1 MTKKIIILLPIIA
14 LMGLSILA
22 QQEVNTAEEDKY
34 IERIEVRGNNRI
46 TTDTIIYYIET
57 REGDLFN
64 ERTLKNDFQALWNT
78 GFFSNLVIK
87 SKEGLE
93 GKIII
98 IEVEEQKIVNSVDIT
113 GLQKVN
119 ASEIFEFAD
128 KMEITIKKGTYLDMG
143 KLATMKQII
152 LQALVMNGLK
162 AGMVDQEFKDAGNG
176 RVDVIFKVTEGTS
189 ILVEEIRFIGN
200 KALSDWQIRDVME
213 ELGNHNPFSFLS
225 QKDVYNEMKLSKDMQ
240 SIRDLYWKLGYL
252 DVLFG
257 DPEMVSLD
265 TTVLFSKNKVPRFNI
280 AIPIDEGK
288 QYRLNN
294 ITVEGNKEFDSDM
307 ILSALPMKKGDIY
320 NHAKVKDWLEFLK
333 RQYGHRG
340 FVMLSLV
347 DERKKNP
354 DDLSVDLNMK
364 IKENDIYYINRIN
377 ISGNSSTNDEVIRRQ
392 MLINEGDVFDNKLL
406 ELSVNRIR
414 QLGYFETEID
424 INPQVKEESKDVD
437 IALKVQE
444 RGSTNINFGVAYSE
458 LEGFYGNFSFETKNL
473 FGAGNTFGISGQFG
487 KRTNSFSFNYY
498 DPWFLG
504 QRLGLGASIFVRDWE
519 YPGYIDKRVGGDLSL
534 SYPISPFMS
543 GYITYSYQVVNIS
556 FPDVTDE
563 ELANY
568 DYYDLYYYYY
578 YSYYSSSAYLQYLY
592 PDGEVKI
599 GSITNSFK
607 IDTVDHPLF
616 PHNGY
621 KGTASLEYGGAILG
635 GNLDFLKGTVEV
647 VGYIDPFPKNVFGF
661 RGTIGW
667 IESLNDTKIPVIERF
682 FLGGDRSLRGLTIRS
697 VGGEYSENGIPT
709 GGTKMA
715 LFNFEWQFIV
725 TDEMRLVLFLDAGN
739 AYSEDQDF
747 NLSNLRKTAG
757 VEARL
762 FLPVFNVPMRLIFA
776 FNLDPRYNEKSSD
789 FLFSMGTMF

>member
-1 MTKKIIILLPIIA
+1 MTKRISIMLLMIVLLALPIF
-14 LMGLSILA
+14 A
-22 QQEVNTAEEDKY
+22 QEESNTTDENKY
-34 IERIEVRGNNRI
+34 IERIEVRGNSRI
-46 TTDTIIYYIET
+46 TTDTIIYYMET
-57 REGDLFN
+57 REGDLYN

-78 GFFSNLVIK
+78 GFFSNIVIK
-87 SKEGLE
+87 SKDGLE

-98 IEVEEQKIVNSVDIT
+98 IEVEEQKIVNSVDII
-113 GLQKVN
+113 GLQKVS
-119 ASEIFEFAD
+119 ASEIFEFAE
-128 KMEITIKKGTYLDMG
+128 KMDISIKKGTYLDMG
-143 KLATMKQII
+143 KLATMKQVI
-152 LQALVMNGLK
+152 LQSLTMNGLK
-162 AGMVDQEFKDAGNG
+162 AGIVDQEFKDAGNG
-176 RVDVIFKVTEGTS
+176 RVDVIFKVQEGSS
-189 ILVEEIRFIGN
+189 ILVDEIKFSGN
-200 KALSDWQIRDVME
+200 KSFSDWQIRDVME
-213 ELGNHNPFSFLS
+213 ELGNHNAFSFLS
-225 QKDVYNEMKLSKDMQ
+225 QKDVYNEMKLSKDIQ
-240 SIRDLYWKLGYL
+240 NIRDLYWKSGFL
-252 DVLFG
+252 DVEFK
-257 DPEMVSLD
+257 DPEMVPVE
-265 TTVLFSKNKVPRFNI
+265 TEVLFNKNKIPRFDI
-280 AIPIDEGK
+280 TVPIDEGK
-288 QYRLNN
+288 QYRLSN
-294 ITVEGNKEFDSDM
+294 ITVEGNKEFESDM

-333 RQYGHRG
+333 RQYGRRG
-340 FVMLSLV
+340 YVMLSLV

-354 DDLSVDLNMK
+354 DDLTVDLNLK
-364 IKENDIYYINRIN
+364 IKENDIYYINKIN
-377 ISGNSSTNDEVIRRQ
+377 ISGNYSTNDEVIRRQ

-424 INPQVKEESKDVD
+424 INPEVKEASKDVD

-458 LEGFYGNFSFETKNL
+458 LEGFSGTFSFETKNL

-504 QRLGLGASIFVRDWE
+504 QRLGLGASVFIRDWE

-543 GYITYSYQVVNIS
+543 GFITYSYQVVNIS
-556 FPDVTDE
+556 FPEITDE
-563 ELANY
+563 EKSQY
-568 DYYDLYYYYY
+568 DYYDYYYYYYY
-578 YSYYSSSAYLQYLY
+578 YSSYQYSQYLY

-599 GSITNSFK
+599 GSLTNSFK

-616 PHNGY
+616 PHNGF
-621 KGTASLEYGGAILG
+621 KGTASLEYGGSLLG
-635 GNLDFLKGTVEV
+635 GNLDFLKGTLEL
-647 VGYIDPFPKNVFGF
+647 VGYIDPFPRNVFGF

-667 IESLNDTKIPVIERF
+667 IESLNDAKIPVIERF
-682 FLGGDRSLRGLTIRS
+682 FLGGDKSLRGLQIRS
-697 VGGEYSENGIPT
+697 VGGDYNQNGTPT

-725 TDEMRLVLFLDAGN
+725 TDEMRLILFLDAGN
-739 AYSEDQDF
+739 AYSEDQEFD
-747 NLSNLRKTAG
+747 LSNLRKTAG

-776 FNLDPRYNEKSSD
+776 FNLSPKYNEKSSD